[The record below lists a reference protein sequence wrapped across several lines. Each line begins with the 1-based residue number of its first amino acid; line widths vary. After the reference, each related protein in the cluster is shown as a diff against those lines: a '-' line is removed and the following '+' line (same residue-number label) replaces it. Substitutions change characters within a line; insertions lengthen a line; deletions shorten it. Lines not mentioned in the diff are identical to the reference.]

1 MSTPPVPI
9 PFSTPPW
16 LQGLPSPYHTPSHRK
31 WQAACQS
38 FMAEHLHAHV
48 LEWENT
54 GEIPSHVFRTFSEHN
69 MLIPALPAPLPIELL
84 KRNGIHD
91 FLGVVTVDEFDYTHF
106 AIYISELRASG
117 LPGPASA
124 LMAGV
129 AYAVPPLI
137 KYGSPQLQ
145 ERFVPGFLRGEIRA
159 CIGITEPG
167 AGSDVAGIATTAVK
181 SEDGRFYVLNG
192 AKKWITNGIWADYC
206 TMAVRTGGPGPGGLS
221 LLLVPLKN
229 NPGVTVRRIKVG
241 GGITGGTSYIDLDDV
256 KVPVENLIGREGEG
270 MKMVMTNFNHE
281 RLLIAIGVTRSAR
294 VALSSAFSYV
304 MKREAFSKPLVD
316 QPVVRHRLAK
326 CGAELESLAAWVD
339 QLVYQMGHLEKKV
352 SDVELGG
359 LTALAKARAGMVFD
373 KCARSAVLLFG
384 GNGFTTT
391 GQGEIV
397 EKLSR
402 EVPGARI
409 PGGSEDVLLDLA
421 VRQLLKNYRA
431 KVRALE
437 APKL

>member
-1 MSTPPVPI
+1 MAAV

-16 LQGLPSPYHTPSHRK
+16 LQGLPSPYHNESHRQ
-31 WQAACQS
+31 WQKACQE
-38 FMAEHLHAHV
+38 FMQKHLHAHA
-48 LEWENT
+48 LDWENA
-54 GEIPSHVFRTFSEHN
+54 GDVPPHVFKTFSEHN
-69 MLIPALPAPLPIELL
+69 MLIPALPAPLPIDLL
-84 KRNGIHD
+84 KRHGIHD
-91 FLGVVTVDEFDYTHF
+91 FLGVVKVEDFDYTHF
-106 AIYISELRASG
+106 SIYISEMRASG
-117 LPGPASA
+117 LPGPSSA

-137 KYGSPQLQ
+137 KYGSKELQ
-145 ERFVPGFLRGEIRA
+145 ERVVPKFLKGELRA

-167 AGSDVAGIATTAVK
+167 AGSDVANIATTATK
-181 SEDGRFYVLNG
+181 SSDGKYYIVNG

-206 TMAVRTGGPGPGGLS
+206 TMAVRTGGAGPSGIS

-229 NPGVTVRRIKVG
+229 HPGVTVRRIKVG
-241 GGITGGTSYIDLDDV
+241 GGTTGGTSYIDLDDV
-256 KVPVENLIGREGEG
+256 KVPVENLIGDEGQG
-270 MKMVMTNFNHE
+270 MKMIMTNFNHE
-281 RLLIAIGVTRSAR
+281 RLLIAIGVTKSAR

-304 MKREAFSKPLVD
+304 TKREAFNKPLMD

-326 CGAELESLAAWVD
+326 CGAELESLSAWVD
-339 QLVYQMGHLEKKV
+339 QLVYQMGHLEKRV

-359 LTALAKARAGMVFD
+359 LTALLKARAGMVFD
-373 KCARSAVLLFG
+373 KCARTAVLLFG
-384 GNGFTTT
+384 GNGFTRT
-391 GQGEIV
+391 GQGELV

-431 KVRALE
+431 KMRALE
-437 APKL
+437 SPKL